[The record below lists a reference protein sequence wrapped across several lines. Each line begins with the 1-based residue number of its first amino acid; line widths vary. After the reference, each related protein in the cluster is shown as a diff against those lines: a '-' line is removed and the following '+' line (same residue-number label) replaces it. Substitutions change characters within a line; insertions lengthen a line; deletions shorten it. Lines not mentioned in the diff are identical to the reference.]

1 MVAPKY
7 APSRV
12 RKWTLKDPEMV
23 ADFGIFQVHKHR
35 LETPEG
41 EPKRA
46 VHTMH
51 VRDWCN
57 VLPITADGHAVFI
70 WQYRF
75 GSDALSLEIPGGV
88 IDEGEAPE
96 HAAHR
101 ELEEESGYRT
111 KRLQLLSV
119 LEPNPAFQN
128 NRIYSYVA
136 FDCEPT
142 GHTNFDDLED
152 CETVR
157 VPVAELHTLVDEGIV
172 THALCAMVIDRF
184 LRREGK

>member
-1 MVAPKY
+1 MFAAKY
-7 APSRV
+7 APKRV
-12 RKWTLKDPEMV
+12 RKWARKDPEVV
-23 ADFGIFQVHKHR
+23 ADFGIFRVHRSK

-41 EPKRA
+41 ISERA
-46 VHTMH
+46 VHTME

-57 VLPITADGHAVFI
+57 VLPITADGHAVLI

-88 IDEGEAPE
+88 IDPGESPE
-96 HAAHR
+96 HAALR
-101 ELEEESGYRT
+101 ELEEESGYRS

-119 LEPNPAFQN
+119 LEPNPAFQD

-142 GHTNFDDLED
+142 GRTNFDELED

-157 VPVAELHTLVDEGIV
+157 VPVAELPQLLDDGVV

-184 LRREGK
+184 LRRRPT